1 MELLNIITICILV
14 LIIILIL
21 KSKEYFCPIN
31 NKDTKFCGD
40 IKIENKEDE
49 NSCNGCSNCVVCEK
63 DNKKA
68 CVEKNKETGK
78 PLFIT
83 DCKNFEEKEN
93 KSSVNEQAL
102 LEIENRKYIPSIN
115 TRQQITSIIINEEI
129 QKKIDE
135 LDILTKGLI

>member
-1 MELLNIITICILV
+1 MELLNIITIFILV

-40 IKIENKEDE
+40 IKIKNKEDE
-49 NSCNGCSNCVVCEK
+49 NSCNGCNNCVVCEQN
-63 DNKKA
+63 NKKT

-78 PLFIT
+78 PLFVT

-102 LEIENRKYIPSIN
+102 LEIENRKYIPSTN
-115 TRQQITSIIINEEI
+115 TSQQITLIIINEET